1 MILANYVRALPIRA
15 GLVVISLLSLDACV
29 ETRFEA
35 PLGDNIETCDTRWKG
50 LWTGADNAPAA
61 RDDDTTAFYVDDDC
75 TFTVLEQPEKGG
87 ALKRIHVPVNY
98 VHADGK
104 DYIVVADSAIKGLVT
119 LKSPHAIEPKP
130 GKSFFFARYRMHG
143 NRIELYP
150 VDSPRV
156 AKLVIDGKLDGTV
169 DKTPSELHVFVRGN
183 RAQMLDMVRAQSI
196 FDEASPLKLVR
207 SGQTI
212 DAFEQSL
219 QRNPHGKKP

>member
-1 MILANYVRALPIRA
+1 MIFVNYVRALPIRT
-15 GLVVISLLSLDACV
+15 GLVMVSALLLGACI

-50 LWTGADNAPAA
+50 LWIDTDHAA
-61 RDDDTTAFYVDDDC
+61 GGRDDDTTAFHVDDDC
-75 TFTVLEQPEKGG
+75 ALTVLERPGKDGV
-87 ALKRIHVPVNY
+87 LKRTHVSVNY

-119 LKSPHAIEPKP
+119 LKSPHAIKPKP
-130 GKSFFFARYRMHG
+130 AKAFFFVRYRMHG
-143 NRIELYP
+143 NSIDLYP

-169 DKTPSELHVFVRGN
+169 DKTLSELHVFVRGN
-183 RAQMLDMVRAQSI
+183 RAQMLDMVRTQSI
-196 FDEASPLKLVR
+196 FDESSPLKLVR

-212 DAFEQSL
+212 DAFEHSL
-219 QRNPHGKKP
+219 RQNPHGKKP